1 MNNKRQC
8 QFWIDRGG
16 TFTDVVMRAPD
27 GTLKTHKLLS
37 ENPEQYADAALQ
49 GIRELLG
56 ISRDAPIPAADIEAI
71 KMGTTVATN
80 ALLERKGDRT
90 ILVITQGFGDALRIG
105 YQNRPRLFDR
115 HIVLPEMLYE
125 QVIEV
130 TERVTASGD
139 VLQALN
145 RETVARELQAAYE
158 NGIRSAAIVFMHG
171 YRFPAHEQ
179 AVAAIAHKI
188 GFTQVSVSHQVS
200 PLVKLVSRGDTTVV
214 DAYLSPI
221 LRRYV
226 DGIANEIAGNP
237 ADATRL
243 MFMQSNGG
251 LTDASLFQGKD
262 SILSG
267 PAGGV
272 VGMVR
277 TAVMAGFD
285 KVIGFDMGGT
295 STDVSHYDGEYEREF
310 ETLVAGVRMRAP
322 MMRIHTVAAGGGSI
336 LQFDGARYRVGPD
349 SAGADPGPACY
360 RRGGP
365 LAVTDC
371 NVMLGKIQPKYF
383 PRVFGPNA
391 DEMLDAE
398 VVRGRFKTL
407 ADDISKASGQL
418 TTAQEVAEG
427 FLKIAVENMA
437 NAIKQISVQR
447 GYDVT
452 EYTLNCFG
460 GAAGQ
465 HACLVADS
473 LGMKQVFLHP
483 FAGVLSAY
491 GMGLADI
498 RAMRE
503 QTVEIPLTPEALEP
517 IRKTLDVL
525 DAAARSEVADQGVP
539 VANIDVVRKIHLRYE
554 GTDTLLLVNFATLDA
569 MISEFEDAHMSR
581 FGFNAPDRAHIV
593 GTVSAE
599 AIGLMERAED
609 NTIEAA
615 ADNSALEILETVS
628 LYSGSETH
636 QAPVYD
642 RDVLKSGQQVNGPA
656 IIIESTATTLVEPGW
671 QATTTAM
678 GHLVLKRV
686 VPLPSRVAIGTDHG
700 VVGDGGADPIL
711 LEIFNNLFMSIA
723 EQMGATLANTA
734 YSVNIKERLDFSCA
748 IFDRDGNLVANA
760 PHMPVHLGSMGESI
774 KTVIRE
780 RADTIKPG
788 DVYALNAPY
797 NGGTHLPDVT
807 VISPVFNEAG
817 SELLFFVASR
827 GHHADIGG
835 ITPGS
840 MPANST
846 TVEEEGIL
854 IDNFLLVESGRLRE
868 QALIELL
875 GSGKYPARNPRQNVA
890 DMSAQIAANEKGVQ
904 ELRKMVDH
912 FTLETVNAY
921 MRHVQDN
928 AEESVRRV
936 LGVLKNGTFK
946 YELDL
951 GHHIQVAITIDEKN
965 RKAVIDFSGTSDQLG
980 SNFNAPSAVCIA
992 AVLYVFRTLVDD
1004 DIPLNAGCLKP
1015 LKIIIPDG
1023 CMLNP
1028 RYPAAVVAGN
1038 VETSQSITE
1047 ALYGALGVMAS
1058 AQATMN
1064 NFTFGNDK
1072 HQYYETICGGSG
1084 AGPDF
1089 DGTDAIHTHMTNTRL
1104 TDPEILEW
1112 RHPVILES
1120 FSIRVGSGGQGAH
1133 GGGCGVV
1140 RRVRFLETM
1149 TASILSD
1156 HRRVPPFGVDGGKS
1170 GQVGRN
1176 RVARV
1181 DGSVEELAGAD
1192 STEMK
1197 PGDVF
1202 VIETP
1207 GGGGFG
1213 RINSDT

>member
-1 MNNKRQC
+1 MNNKRKS

-16 TFTDVVMRAPD
+16 TFTDVVMRNPD
-27 GTLKTHKLLS
+27 GALKTHKLLS
-37 ENPEQYADAALQ
+37 ENSEQYADAALQ
-49 GIRELLG
+49 GIRDLLG
-56 ISRDAPIPAADIEAI
+56 ISSGAPIPAAEIEAI

-90 ILVITQGFGDALRIG
+90 ILVITEGFGDALRIG

-130 TERVTASGD
+130 AERVTASGD
-139 VLQALN
+139 VLHEPN
-145 RETVARELQAAYE
+145 RETVTRDLQAAYDK
-158 NGIRSAAIVFMHG
+158 GIRSAAIVFMHG

-179 AVAAIAHKI
+179 AVAAIAREI
-188 GFTQVSVSHQVS
+188 GFTQVSVSHEVS

-226 DGIANEIAGNP
+226 DGIANEIAGKS

-251 LTDASLFQGKD
+251 LTDAHLFQGKD

-277 TAVMAGFD
+277 TAVMAGFH

-310 ETLVAGVRMRAP
+310 ETYVAGVRMRAP

-336 LQFDGARYRVGPD
+336 LHFDGARYRVGPD

-391 DEMLDAE
+391 DQMLDAE
-398 VVRGRFKTL
+398 VVRDQFKAL
-407 ADDISKASGQL
+407 ADKISKASGQL

-473 LGMKQVFLHP
+473 LGMKRVFLHP

-498 RAMRE
+498 RTMRE
-503 QTVEIPLTPEALEP
+503 QTVEIPLTTEALATLEM
-517 IRKTLDVL
+517 TLDNL

-539 VANIDVVRKIHLRYE
+539 VANIEVVRKIHLRYE
-554 GTDTLLLVNFATLDA
+554 GTDTLLIVNFATLDE
-569 MISEFEDAHMSR
+569 MISEFEEAHLSR
-581 FGFNAPDRAHIV
+581 FGFSAPDRAHIV

-599 AIGLMERAED
+599 AIGLMERAKD
-609 NTIEAA
+609 NNIELTS
-615 ADNSALEILETVS
+615 DNAALETLGIVS
-628 LYSGSETH
+628 LYSGGETH
-636 QAPVYD
+636 QAPVYN

-656 IIIESTATTLVEPGW
+656 IIVENTATTLVEPGW

-686 VPLPSRVAIGTDHG
+686 IPLPTRIAIGTDHG
-700 VVGDGGADPIL
+700 VAGDKGADPIL

-807 VISPVFNEAG
+807 VISPVFDEAG

-854 IDNFLLVESGRLRE
+854 IDNFLLVENGRLRE
-868 QALIELL
+868 QALTELL
-875 GSGKYPARNPRQNVA
+875 LSGKYPARNPRQNVA

-904 ELRKMVDH
+904 ELHKMVDH

-936 LGVLKNGTFK
+936 LDVLKNGAFSCQ
-946 YELDL
+946 LDQ
-951 GHHIQVAITIDEKN
+951 GHRIQVAITIDEKN
-965 RKAVIDFSGTSDQLG
+965 RKAVIDFTGTSDQVD

-1047 ALYGALGVMAS
+1047 TLYGALGVMAS
-1058 AQATMN
+1058 SQGTMN
-1064 NFTFGNDK
+1064 NFTFGNDQ

-1120 FSIRVGSGGQGAH
+1120 FAIRAGSGGKGAH
-1133 GGGCGVV
+1133 KGGCGVV
-1140 RRVRFLETM
+1140 RRVRFLEAM

-1156 HRRVPPFGVDGGKS
+1156 HRRVPPFGVNGGEP

-1176 RVARV
+1176 WVVRG
-1181 DGSVEELAGAD
+1181 DGSIEELAGAD
-1192 STEMK
+1192 RTEMK
-1197 PGDVF
+1197 LGDVF

-1213 RINSDT
+1213 Q